1 MIDYGSGAEK
11 GEGKREKGASV
22 SNVVS
27 QAIRLGIVPKG
38 RAQLE
43 ARKVRGKARMI
54 HG

>member
-1 MIDYGSGAEK
+1 MEVGQRKEKEK
-11 GEGKREKGASV
+11 GEKGASV

-27 QAIRLGIVPKG
+27 QAIKLGIVHKG

-43 ARKVRGKARMI
+43 ARKVRAKARMI